1 MANMNRILSV
11 LSCITVSVA
20 LFAQPKEIKVSVD
33 GIDIELVRI
42 EPGVVTLPSRPAFTK
57 EKWGVITLPE
67 STEAITEP
75 YYIMKYP
82 LTRGQWARIEMGE
95 GKYMQTGKKATMPMT
110 LAYSDDNG
118 VDHNLDRHVIPFINK
133 IRQKTGLD
141 WELPSLGEWLY
152 ACGPIPE
159 DFENYAWIDGSAHQV
174 GLKKPNA
181 NGAYDMLGMLAE
193 MVARS
198 SYEQDGKLAE
208 ECQQYVGGIHQLGAK
223 SIRKDPSKLL
233 DLMRIAPITSMVPPT
248 YRLILKGVPEDCPG
262 ILKVQIVKEGNKF
275 GLETEYGM
283 VLKSEYDAI
292 KMAEVDSEL
301 SAGGGFLAAKNG
313 KWGVFNR
320 RGEPLLPMIFEDEK
334 TAGANI
340 PFLEY
345 ASYAY
350 NYRQEAQRLA
360 SQKGEFEKTADFE
373 ARKANPALQKAYVDP
388 LMKDFEKSFI
398 ATITKDRRT
407 GIALLDYDADKEV
420 YRFKVNNAR
429 TLWTVYELP
438 VPIDAAPAF
447 KEYIRT
453 APQQELLQSA
463 RWGIVEDCAQILSIT
478 FTLPVGGSFTYSNP
492 AWEQ

>member
-208 ECQQYVGGIHQLGAK
+208 
-223 SIRKDPSKLL
+223 
-233 DLMRIAPITSMVPPT
+233 
-248 YRLILKGVPEDCPG
+248 DCPG

-283 VLKSEYDAI
+283 VLKPEYDAI

-301 SAGGGFLAAKNG
+301 S
-313 KWGVFNR
+313 
-320 RGEPLLPMIFEDEK
+320 
-334 TAGANI
+334 AGANI

-478 FTLPVGGSFTYSNP
+478 FTLPDGGSFTYSNP

>member
-67 STEAITEP
+67 STETITEP

-283 VLKSEYDAI
+283 VLKPEYDVI

-301 SAGGGFLAAKNG
+301 S
-313 KWGVFNR
+313 
-320 RGEPLLPMIFEDEK
+320 
-334 TAGANI
+334 AGANI

-478 FTLPVGGSFTYSNP
+478 FTLPDGGSFTYSNP